1 MTELHEMPIKEEE
14 TPICWEVFDFAISQ
28 LNLEFNKSR
37 ETPKKIDDKV
47 MVPASAVAGGAVSLA
62 GTAIPVV
69 EQRNRSDADQFFT
82 INSGVNHLNLIQIK
96 GKVAHAFQPRLVQ
109 EGRSGRAVVFSPLQ
123 EDPIAGLE
131 LNRILLMAAKK
142 I

>member
-62 GTAIPVV
+62 GTAIPGV

-96 GKVAHAFQPRLVQ
+96 GKVAHAFACTFAVEAGKGLRTVGVGIWLVNLISDRMF
-109 EGRSGRAVVFSPLQ
+109 G
-123 EDPIAGLE
+123 
-131 LNRILLMAAKK
+131 
-142 I
+142 